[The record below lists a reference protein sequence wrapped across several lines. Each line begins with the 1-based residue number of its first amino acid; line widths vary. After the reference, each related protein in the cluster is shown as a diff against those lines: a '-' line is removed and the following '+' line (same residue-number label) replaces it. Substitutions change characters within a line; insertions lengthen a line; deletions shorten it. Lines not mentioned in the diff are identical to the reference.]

1 MFTSP
6 SDPAQSH
13 MYSTEEDIP
22 TNPRHSFWTDG
33 LGPVLTDFQT
43 EPEPVII
50 PHPKLLCTDQSSR
63 LLFGDHKTDF
73 RLDLSSFVG
82 GSDDLLQRNW
92 TSSDPWKE
100 EYRRRSGN
108 SMKLSGWGGRAG
120 VLGGVVQRVQAKSD
134 SPFRLDFA
142 FSCSPVEQQS
152 VNHYMSAYPPVHFSD
167 SQHIGS
173 SLGPHPDFMLWNP
186 SRNLTSS
193 TASTNYGTKCCI
205 GQERKRSG
213 DAAGMVE
220 KFRLFLISSQ
230 TLMNQI
236 EHVCLYWQR

>member
-13 MYSTEEDIP
+13 MYSPEENIP
-22 TNPRHSFWTDG
+22 ANPQHSFWTDG
-33 LGPVLTDFQT
+33 PGPVFTDFPT

-50 PHPKLLCTDQSSR
+50 PHPELFCTNQSSR
-63 LLFGDHKTDF
+63 LFFGDDKTNF

-82 GSDDLLQRNW
+82 GSDDPLQRNW
-92 TSSDPWKE
+92 TSSDPRKE
-100 EYRRRSGN
+100 EHRRRSGD
-108 SMKLSGWGGRAG
+108 SMKLSGLGGRAG

-134 SPFRLDFA
+134 SPFRPDFT
-142 FSCSPVEQQS
+142 FSCSPVVQQS
-152 VNHYMSAYPPVHFSD
+152 VNHYMSVYPAVHFSD
-167 SQHIGS
+167 SQHTGS
-173 SLGPHPDFMLWNP
+173 SLSPPPDFVLWNP
-186 SRNLTSS
+186 SRNLTGS

-220 KFRLFLISSQ
+220 KLMFLISSK

-236 EHVCLYWQR
+236 

>member
-1 MFTSP
+1 MFISP

-13 MYSTEEDIP
+13 MYSPEENIP
-22 TNPRHSFWTDG
+22 ANPQHSFWTDG
-33 LGPVLTDFQT
+33 PGPVLTDFQT

-50 PHPKLLCTDQSSR
+50 PHPELFCTDHSSR
-63 LLFGDHKTDF
+63 LLFGDDKTDF
-73 RLDLSSFVG
+73 RFDLSSFLG
-82 GSDDLLQRNW
+82 DPLQRNW

-100 EYRRRSGN
+100 EYRRRSGD

-120 VLGGVVQRVQAKSD
+120 VLGGVVQRVRAKSD

-142 FSCSPVEQQS
+142 FSCSPVVEQS
-152 VNHYMSAYPPVHFSD
+152 VNHYMSVCPAVRFSD

-173 SLGPHPDFMLWNP
+173 SLSPPPDFMLWNP

-220 KFRLFLISSQ
+220 NLMFFLISSK

-236 EHVCLYWQR
+236 CL

>member
-13 MYSTEEDIP
+13 IYGTEDNIP
-22 TNPRHSFWTDG
+22 TNPRDSFWTDG
-33 LGPVLTDFQT
+33 PGPVLTDLHT

-50 PHPKLLCTDQSSR
+50 PHPELFCTDQSSH
-63 LLFGDHKTDF
+63 LLFGDDKADF
-73 RLDLSSFVG
+73 RLDPSSFVG
-82 GSDDLLQRNW
+82 GSDGPLQRNRI
-92 TSSDPWKE
+92 SSDPWKE
-100 EYRRRSGN
+100 EYTRRSGD
-108 SMKLSGWGGRAG
+108 SMTLSGLGGRAG

-134 SPFRLDFA
+134 SPFRLEFA
-142 FSCSPVEQQS
+142 FSRSPVVEQS
-152 VNHYMSAYPPVHFSD
+152 VNHYMSVYPTVHFSD

-173 SLGPHPDFMLWNP
+173 SLSPPPDLMLWNP

-220 KFRLFLISSQ
+220 KFILLLISSE

-236 EHVCLYWQR
+236 